1 MRLTWLAVSGLVT
14 VLMRSSS
21 TVEASFLRD
30 VAGHH
35 APTGDRQAVIEDAL
49 LAKAVPLNEYKAA
62 LAARGLQVE
71 ENPRYLQE
79 EEVAEVG
86 DDYFLSADYMYSF
99 SGFSLKYA
107 KCQPVQRFSEDA
119 IKAGEYTPMVTDDI
133 VILRLCPYRFCTGSR
148 MFGCHYNYAEYA
160 IDLSDYIKVMI
171 RYKYD
176 KMTQLCSWCD
186 SCYARRK
193 LEDEGANVEEGD
205 DNVAEGEEAEY
216 ANVDDGTQSSYYY
229 NDDAVSNE
237 SAACSNYQTHCT
249 DSSGNSLCQADDDTY
264 MNGMEYLNYL
274 YCARITDE
282 DNYSYYV
289 RPRCN
294 GYDQTIK
301 MAVFYDSF
309 CSQYAGNEVSLKN
322 FNLGFQESAFSEFY
336 DGNSCLDCSAS
347 VSLSDLVI
355 YSTHILDI
363 VKLTSLPNVFFSK
376 NTEQPAL
383 L

>member
-1 MRLTWLAVSGLVT
+1 
-14 VLMRSSS
+14 MRSSPS
-21 TVEASFLRD
+21 VEASFLRD
-30 VAGHH
+30 VVGHH
-35 APTGDRQAVIEDAL
+35 APVGDRQAIIEDAL
-49 LAKAVPLNEYKAA
+49 LAKAVPLNEYKAK

-71 ENPRYLQE
+71 ENPRHLQE
-79 EEVAEVG
+79 EEEAAEAA
-86 DDYFLSADYMYSF
+86 DDYYLSAEYMYSF
-99 SGFSLKYA
+99 SGYSLKYA

-119 IKAGEYTPMVTDDI
+119 IMAGEYTPMVTDDI
-133 VILRLCPYRFCTGSR
+133 VILRLCPYRFCSGSR

-160 IDLSDYIKVMI
+160 IDLSDYIRVMI

-176 KMTQLCSWCD
+176 KMTQLCNWCD

-193 LEDEGANVEEGD
+193 LEDGDANGD
-205 DNVAEGEEAEY
+205 EEADY
-216 ANVDDGTQSSYYY
+216 AAMDDGTQNSYYY

-237 SAACSNYQTHCT
+237 SGACFNYQTHCT

-264 MNGMEYLNYL
+264 MNGMEYLDYI
-274 YCARITDE
+274 YCARITDK

-336 DGNSCLDCSAS
+336 DGNSCLDCSES
-347 VSLSDLVI
+347 VSLAVLVV
-355 YSTHILDI
+355 YRAPLT
-363 VKLTSLPNVFFSK
+363 LTS
-376 NTEQPAL
+376 
-383 L
+383 